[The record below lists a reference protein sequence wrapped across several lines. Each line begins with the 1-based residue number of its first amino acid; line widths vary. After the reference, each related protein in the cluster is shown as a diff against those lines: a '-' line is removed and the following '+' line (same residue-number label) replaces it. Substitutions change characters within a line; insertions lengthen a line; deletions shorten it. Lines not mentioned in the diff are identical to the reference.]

1 MTEFRLSGDWRK
13 CLEQKLCIMGN
24 EKIHFFIPRVTLS
37 ITQYMKGA
45 FYEHTSKLSGRKC
58 GGDRPLDY

>member
-1 MTEFRLSGDWRK
+1 MRSNDGVPAQWRL
-13 CLEQKLCIMGN
+13 EN
-24 EKIHFFIPRVTLS
+24 
-37 ITQYMKGA
+37 MKGA